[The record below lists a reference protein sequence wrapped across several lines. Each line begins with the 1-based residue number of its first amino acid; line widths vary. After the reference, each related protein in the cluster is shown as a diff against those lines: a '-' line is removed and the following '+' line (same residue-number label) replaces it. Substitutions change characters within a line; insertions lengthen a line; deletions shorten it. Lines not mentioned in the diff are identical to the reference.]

1 MFFGKFPGWWANT
14 VAIYCP
20 SRPSQLITKNIIIY
34 GEWGDAQCCT
44 SLTCPT
50 WWKASMSVI
59 LTTAAFNLSL
69 SRHLLA
75 LSRMNSLW
83 YPLQGGDVLV
93 PGKLVEAIIDQLSS
107 HDPKTI
113 CDLLSVEGRRKLNCS
128 QSWKSERKSPGSWMI
143 HEHDTIYGLVVN
155 SIIHEPGDFRSLF
168 HDWDFQAVIS
178 RRKMYEWA

>member
-83 YPLQGGDVLV
+83 YPLQGGDILV

-113 CDLLSVEGRRKLNCS
+113 CDLLSVEGRRKLNCLNWPLIHILCRVHES
-128 QSWKSERKSPGSWMI
+128 FMNREISVRFSMI
-143 HEHDTIYGLVVN
+143 G
-155 SIIHEPGDFRSLF
+155 
-168 HDWDFQAVIS
+168 IS
-178 RRKMYEWA
+178 RR